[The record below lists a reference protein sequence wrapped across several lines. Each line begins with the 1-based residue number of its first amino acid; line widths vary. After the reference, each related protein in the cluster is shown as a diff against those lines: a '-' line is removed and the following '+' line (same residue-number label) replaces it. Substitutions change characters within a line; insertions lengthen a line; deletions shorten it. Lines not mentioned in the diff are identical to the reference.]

1 MWLNSSSDLIH
12 FRFQADVAPD
22 SREASRDQ
30 EAGREQE
37 ALAPEDRGRGLR
49 QQHRRRRRRRRRQ
62 ATDAAAEI
70 ADAS

>member
-1 MWLNSSSDLIH
+1 MWLNSNSDLIH
-12 FRFQADVAPD
+12 FWFQADVAPD

-30 EAGREQE
+30 EVGREQE

-49 QQHRRRRRRRRRQ
+49 QQHRRRRRRRRQ